1 MTLYLKQKFSTVS
14 LLLLITVFINCAG
27 SDIEIKESK
36 KIFNELSSQTS
47 TYWNQRTDSKS
58 LDKAENLVL
67 KILQDNP
74 IDFEY
79 QIMLAKIRFT
89 KTFFLPSDLNKQSSL
104 FFEATKNCKEAVMKH
119 PNFMLL
125 LNESNGDSTVK
136 LFKCLSNAPKSL
148 LPGLYW
154 WGKNL
159 AHYLNTR
166 PVIERLN
173 NRELLEVIMNRV
185 LTLDPDFHYGG
196 AYRFFG
202 MLYSKIPGLDIKQ
215 SYSYFEQSIKSN
227 PHYLA
232 NSVFLAEYYHQ
243 KAGNREQFNTLL
255 TNVLDFNLTLHPEVM
270 NDNWFYQ
277 QKAQILLNNESSL
290 FE

>member
-1 MTLYLKQKFSTVS
+1 MTIYLKQKFSTVL
-14 LLLLITVFINCAG
+14 LLLLIAIFINCAG
-27 SDIEIKESK
+27 SDIEIKERK
-36 KIFNELSSQTS
+36 KIFNELSYQTNM
-47 TYWNQRTDSKS
+47 YWNQRTDSKS

-74 IDFEY
+74 IDFENKV
-79 QIMLAKIRFT
+79 MLAKIRFT
-89 KTFFLPSDLNKQSSL
+89 KTFFVPSDLTKQSSL
-104 FFEATKNCKEAVMKH
+104 FFEATKICKEAVMKH
-119 PNFMLL
+119 PDFMLL

-136 LFKCLSNAPKSL
+136 LFKCLSNAPRSL

-196 AYRFFG
+196 VYRFFG

-215 SYSYFEQSIKSN
+215 SYSYFEQAIRSN

-243 KAGNREQFNTLL
+243 KAGNREQFNALL
-255 TNVLDFNLTLHPEVM
+255 TSVLDINLTLHPEVM

-277 QKAQILLNNESSL
+277 KKAQILLNNEASL

>member
-14 LLLLITVFINCAG
+14 LLLLITIFMNCAG
-27 SDIEIKESK
+27 SDIEIKENK
-36 KIFNELSSQTS
+36 KIFNELSYQTS

-74 IDFEY
+74 IDFEN

-89 KTFFLPSDLNKQSSL
+89 KTFFLPSDLTKQSSL
-104 FFEATKNCKEAVMKH
+104 FLEATKICKEAVMKH
-119 PNFMLL
+119 PDFMLL
-125 LNESNGDSTVK
+125 LNQSYGDSTVK

-215 SYSYFEQSIKSN
+215 SYSYFEQSIRSN

-255 TNVLDFNLTLHPEVM
+255 TNVLNFNLTLHPEVM

>member
-1 MTLYLKQKFSTVS
+1 MTLYLKQKFSTILLVS
-14 LLLLITVFINCAG
+14 FIAIFISCAG

-36 KIFNELSSQTS
+36 KIFKELSSQTN
-47 TYWNQRTDSKS
+47 TYWNQRTNSKS

-74 IDFEY
+74 IDFENKV
-79 QIMLAKIRFT
+79 MLAKIRFT
-89 KTFFLPSDLNKQSSL
+89 KTFFLPSDLTKQSSL
-104 FFEATKNCKEAVMKH
+104 FFEATKICKEAVMEH
-119 PNFMLL
+119 PDFMLL
-125 LNESNGDSTVK
+125 LNESNEDSTVK

-215 SYSYFEQSIKSN
+215 SYSYFEQAIKSN

-243 KAGNREQFNTLL
+243 KAGNREQFNALL
-255 TNVLDFNLTLHPEVM
+255 TSVLDINLTLHPEVM

>member
-14 LLLLITVFINCAG
+14 LLLLITIFINCAG
-27 SDIEIKESK
+27 SDIEIKENK

-58 LDKAENLVL
+58 LDKSENLVL

-74 IDFEY
+74 IDFEN

-89 KTFFLPSDLNKQSSL
+89 KTFFLPSDLTKQSSL
-104 FFEATKNCKEAVMKH
+104 FFEATKICKEAVMKH
-119 PNFMLL
+119 PDFMLM

-215 SYSYFEQSIKSN
+215 SYSYFEQSIRSN